1 VFTLIVNEKIF
12 SVSSYLNIQTGEYRV
27 EKYNHSE
34 PAYVDH
40 IKIIGN
46 DNGTG
51 DLTKEFDPNN
61 YKYLNSEDKT
71 KQFDPNNYQYLN
83 SKDKTKEFD
92 PNNYK
97 YLNSEDKTKEF
108 DPNNYNYWDQIVLF
122 CPQNSGIYN
131 YWDQILLF
139 CLQNSGIYNYWDQI
153 LLFCPQNSGTCIIIG
168 VKFFRSCDEKGHVSY
183 CHRFASV
190 VIVVISLW

>member
-1 VFTLIVNEKIF
+1 MFTLIVNEKIF

-51 DLTKEFDPNN
+51 DLEKVCF
-61 YKYLNSEDKT
+61 
-71 KQFDPNNYQYLN
+71 
-83 SKDKTKEFD
+83 
-92 PNNYK
+92 
-97 YLNSEDKTKEF
+97 
-108 DPNNYNYWDQIVLF
+108 VLRIQVFIIIGIKFF
-122 CPQNSGIYN
+122 C
-131 YWDQILLF
+131 F
-139 CLQNSGIYNYWDQI
+139 VLQNSGIYNYWDQI
-153 LLFCPQNSGTCIIIG
+153 LLFCPQNSGTYIIIG